1 MNQSKD
7 MANLKFQMLDQARK
21 FNMYDYLY
29 EHFICSLHFLHILSK
44 EFRAEVQKMRVIKRK
59 LGNFN
64 LYPHKLHNT
73 AFRPLGFALT
83 YHFLCI
89 VIYNQSYLQHIYQN
103 LPNGAKFEGNQIIE
117 DINGICLIMVSPDM

>member
-1 MNQSKD
+1 MI
-7 MANLKFQMLDQARK
+7 L
-21 FNMYDYLY
+21 
-29 EHFICSLHFLHILSK
+29 CHFLHILSK

-73 AFRPLGFALT
+73 AFRPLDFALT

-89 VIYNQSYLQHIYQN
+89 VIYNQSYLQHTYQN
-103 LPNGAKFEGNQIIE
+103 LLNGAKFEGNQIIV
-117 DINGICLIMVSPDM
+117 DIDGKGHMFINHGFTCNAENLNLVCMITILVIQIP